1 LSVIHIIQWLPTGG
15 NFFPGESLV
24 LQGEIMV
31 VLEIAFNIALIIIHV
46 CLIFLNNSWNH
57 STDKSKSV
65 FRFIAIL
72 LSLDKIWSNSYEID
86 IFLILSIYLTAS
98 CVKTSARK
106 HTKMQCFSKVLQDSC
121 PVCCST
127 QCFPL
132 SSCSYPSPVV
142 NLSHGV
148 FHSRLKYLT
157 FFFKSFPL

>member
-1 LSVIHIIQWLPTGG
+1 
-15 NFFPGESLV
+15 
-24 LQGEIMV
+24 MV

-46 CLIFLNNSWNH
+46 SLIFLNNSWNH

-65 FRFIAIL
+65 FRFVPIL

-121 PVCCST
+121 PVCCPHSAT
-127 QCFPL
+127 LYPHAAILVLL
-132 SSCSYPSPVV
+132 SI
-142 NLSHGV
+142 
-148 FHSRLKYLT
+148 YLMA
-157 FFFKSFPL
+157 SSILG